1 MDRSC
6 HLEDVHAQVELAH
19 KPVFE
24 ALAFEL
30 EHAAVDSADVVQLA
44 AVASGGGLQQR
55 RPVPEL
61 EVDGLCDGAE
71 DTVEDDA
78 LRERELR
85 EQVRA

>member
-1 MDRSC
+1 MVDDDGLGPR
-6 HLEDVHAQVELAH
+6 D
-19 KPVFE
+19 P
-24 ALAFEL
+24 
-30 EHAAVDSADVVQLA
+30 HAAVDWADVVQLA
-44 AVASGGGLQQR
+44 AVASGDGLQQR